1 MIVVSG
7 SDMRKKSVSTGVSG
21 GQDDALAS
29 LLGQAF
35 FARDPLTCAIEL
47 IGCELVCGGCRGR
60 IVETEA
66 YAAIGDEACHTFLR
80 RGAQRF
86 VDTHPAGTA
95 YIYLNYGV
103 HWLLNVLIRGS
114 AGATE
119 DGFVLSRALE
129 PLAGLPA
136 MRKRR
141 GPLVDD
147 RNLCSGPGKLTQA
160 FGIQPTWHGRDLI
173 ADSSKGFHARASGS
187 EPVSIVA
194 DTRIGISRAA
204 DLPWRFLLAGS
215 RHVSRAAKG
224 GGTAVDVRWTNS
236 VPTPEKTGGRD
247 AI

>member
-1 MIVVSG
+1 
-7 SDMRKKSVSTGVSG
+7 MRKESASNGASS
-21 GQDDALAS
+21 GQDDALPS

-47 IGCELVCGGCRGR
+47 IGCELVWGGCRGR

-66 YAAIGDEACHTFLR
+66 YAASGDEACHTFLR

-86 VDTHPAGTA
+86 VETHPAGTA
-95 YIYLNYGV
+95 YIYLNYGI
-103 HWLLNVLIRGS
+103 HWLINVLVKGG
-114 AGATE
+114 AGAADE
-119 DGFVLSRALE
+119 GFVLIRALE

-141 GPLVDD
+141 GPSVDD
-147 RNLCSGPGKLTQA
+147 RHLCSGPGKLTQA
-160 FGIQPTWHGRDLI
+160 LGVPPTWHGRSLCTD
-173 ADSSKGFHARASGS
+173 AAKGFHARASGG

-224 GGTAVDVRWTNS
+224 GGTAVAVR
-236 VPTPEKTGGRD
+236 
-247 AI
+247 